1 MVCNYPGKISLQR
14 LALFITILPFIINV
28 GRAQVLEPSALL
40 TMIPPDSS
48 YVSPAERI
56 NANLS
61 LMNSAT
67 HKSAG
72 RAFFYS
78 LLLPGLGEAYTGNSN
93 YTKFFMTV
101 EATGWGIYLLNH
113 LQVVSGMED
122 YKNFAIDHAGLSRA
136 GKDAQYWIN
145 VGKYDTIYDYNEQ
158 KRRERDVAGLYSENT
173 QNFWRWDSYNNRL
186 YYDWK
191 RIQTRELER
200 NQVYLIGG
208 LVLNHLL
215 SAINALRLARVHNKH
230 AGAMSWDFRI
240 SVDPYH
246 QAALFNLHKTF

>member
-1 MVCNYPGKISLQR
+1 V
-14 LALFITILPFIINV
+14 T
-28 GRAQVLEPSALL
+28 
-40 TMIPPDSS
+40 
-48 YVSPAERI
+48 
-56 NANLS
+56 
-61 LMNSAT
+61 
-67 HKSAG
+67 
-72 RAFFYS
+72 FFTVYYYR
-78 LLLPGLGEAYTGNSN
+78 LGEAYTGNSN

-101 EATGWGIYLLNH
+101 EATGQYLSAQSSAGSL
-113 LQVVSGMED
+113 GMED

-240 SVDPYH
+240 WVDPYH